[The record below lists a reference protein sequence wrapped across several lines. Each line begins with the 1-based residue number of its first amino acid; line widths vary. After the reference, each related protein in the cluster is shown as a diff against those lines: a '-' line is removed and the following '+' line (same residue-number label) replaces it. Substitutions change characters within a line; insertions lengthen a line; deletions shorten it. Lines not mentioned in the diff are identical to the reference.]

1 MKKLLS
7 ANLIGFDATK
17 IEVETTMTRGLPSFS
32 IVGLANSAILE
43 SRDRIKSALL
53 TNSFKIPPL
62 KITVNLSPSDIKKEG
77 SHFDLPIAL
86 SIALYEFDISLESTF
101 VFGEV
106 GLDGNLKDTNSIFP
120 IVLSLTKANLLKR
133 VLVPIESI
141 DKLSKIPNLEIIGV
155 ASLND
160 AVEFFKEAIPL
171 NELNESSSIKVI
183 NSSELNADYI
193 EIDSDKFFYNR
204 DFKLDFLDVKGQSV
218 AKRGAL
224 ISAAGMHN
232 ILFEGSPGSGKSMI
246 AKRLR
251 YILPPLSLN
260 EILENA
266 KLSSLDGKEPIFKP
280 IRNFRSPHHSSTRA
294 SIFGGGSKSAK
305 IGEIALANGGV
316 LFFDE
321 FPHFAKNI
329 LEALREPLEDNRVLI
344 SRVNSKI
351 EYETKFLFIS
361 AQNPCPCGNLL
372 SSKKEC
378 KCNKLEIKRYKNKLS
393 EPLLDRIDL
402 FIQMSEITPNDKA
415 TLSSK
420 EMFTKILK
428 AFKLQKARGQKELNG
443 KMSEAE
449 IDKFCKSDSEAK
461 EVLDR
466 AIDNFGLSFRSIN
479 KILKVARTIADLEEV
494 KTINKKHILEALSFR
509 KR

>member
-32 IVGLANSAILE
+32 IVGLVNNAILE
-43 SRDRIKSALL
+43 SKDRIKSALL

-62 KITVNLSPSDIKKEG
+62 KITVNLSPSDIKKDG
-77 SHFDLPIAL
+77 SHFDLSIAL
-86 SIALYEFDISLESTF
+86 SIALYEFDINFDDLF

-106 GLDGNLKDTNSIFP
+106 GLDGSLKDTNSIFP
-120 IVLSLTKANLLKR
+120 IVLSLAKNSILKKI
-133 VLVPIESI
+133 LVPKESVE
-141 DKLSKIPNLEIIGV
+141 KLSKIPNLEIIGV
-155 ASLND
+155 SSL
-160 AVEFFKEAIPL
+160 AEAAEFFIHNNNNLEV
-171 NELNESSSIKVI
+171 IK
-183 NSSELNADYI
+183 SSELRANFI
-193 EIDSDKFFYNR
+193 NIQNEKFFYEEI
-204 DFKLDFLDVKGQSV
+204 FKLDFLDVKGQSV

-224 ISAAGMHN
+224 ISASGMHN

-260 EILENA
+260 DILENA
-266 KLSSLDGKEPIFKP
+266 KLTSLDGKEPTFKAV
-280 IRNFRSPHHSSTRA
+280 RNFRSPHHSSTRA
-294 SIFGGGSKSAK
+294 SIFGGGSKNAK
-305 IGEIALANGGV
+305 IGEIALANGGI

-351 EYETKFLFIS
+351 EYDTKFLFIS

-372 SSKKEC
+372 STKKEC
-378 KCNKLEIKRYKNKLS
+378 KCNKLEIKRYKNSIS

-402 FIQMSEITPNDKA
+402 FVQMSEISPND
-415 TLSSK
+415 TSTYSSK
-420 EMFTKILK
+420 EMFEKVLK
-428 AFKLQKARGQKELNG
+428 TFEIQKKRGQKELNG
-443 KMSEAE
+443 KMSEVE
-449 IDKFCKSDSEAK
+449 IDKFCQSSSEAK
-461 EVLDR
+461 EILHK
-466 AIDNFGLSFRSIN
+466 AIESFGLSFRSVN
-479 KILKVARTIADLEEV
+479 KILKVSRTIADLEAEDI
-494 KTINKKHILEALSFR
+494 INKKHILEALSFR